1 MSALFV
7 RPLYSALAALTL
19 LAGCPQTQ
27 PLSSSTQPED
37 LDAEAAAMA
46 EALVF
51 AGPAE
56 VESVT
61 PDLSLPAGEPGSLL
75 AQEAIPHHDPRFH
88 DHYQEA
94 LILMEGGDSGG
105 AIDALRM
112 ALFDAPDSAATW
124 HELGQA
130 YVSAGRRSQGVACI
144 TEAVVHEP
152 RHVDARRFLAR
163 HWLDRGEPAAARP
176 HADKLV
182 SIARDDFRSH
192 YLRSRVFAGL
202 DMWEEA
208 ISAGRRAI
216 ALNPEFVYAYNNVG
230 FAALQVGR
238 DVLAVQYLEA
248 ASELSPIEPYMLNNL
263 GVAYERMDRN
273 GDALAV
279 WSRAANL
286 DPSYVKAVANRDRMQ
301 VIVDQEVADEVARI
315 LAARKGAEEPTDT
328 VASGILTP

>member
-1 MSALFV
+1 MAALVV
-7 RPLYSALAALTL
+7 RPGCLALLAVTLFAACEPTQDLPPAASGPDAQAMAALM
-19 LAGCPQTQ
+19 ADAVVSGGPPQTE
-27 PLSSSTQPED
+27 SS
-37 LDAEAAAMA
+37 
-46 EALVF
+46 
-51 AGPAE
+51 
-56 VESVT
+56 T

-75 AQEAIPHHDPRFH
+75 AQESIPHHDPRFH

-94 LILMEGGDSGG
+94 LILVDQGDAGQ

-124 HELGQA
+124 YALGEA
-130 YVSAGRRSQGVACI
+130 YVGAGRRTQGVACI

-152 RHVDARRFLAR
+152 RHIEARRFLAR
-163 HWLDRGEPAAARP
+163 HWLDQGEPALARP

-182 SIARDDFRSH
+182 AIARDDFRSH

-202 DMWEEA
+202 SMWEEA
-208 ISAGRRAI
+208 IAAGRRSI
-216 ALNPEFVYAYNNVG
+216 SLNPEFVYAYNNVG

-263 GVAYERMDRN
+263 GIAYERMERN

-279 WSRAANL
+279 WSRAAAL
-286 DPSYVKAVANRDRMQ
+286 DPSYVKAAANRDRMQ
-301 VIVDQEVADEVARI
+301 ILVDVEVADEVARI
-315 LAARKGAEEPTDT
+315 LAARRGAPEPTES

>member
-1 MSALFV
+1 MSASPY
-7 RPLYSALAALTL
+7 RPLCVAFAAVALFAGCEPAQDLSTTPRAPDRQALAA
-19 LAGCPQTQ
+19 Q
-27 PLSSSTQPED
+27 
-37 LDAEAAAMA
+37 MA
-46 EALVF
+46 EALVL
-51 AGPAE
+51 AGPPE
-56 VESVT
+56 MESAT
-61 PDLSLPAGEPGSLL
+61 PDLSLSAGEPGSLL

-94 LILMEGGDSGG
+94 LILTDQGDTSA
-105 AIDALRM
+105 AIDSLRM

-130 YVSAGRRSQGVACI
+130 YVNAGRRSQGVACI

-152 RHVDARRFLAR
+152 RHAEARRFLAR
-163 HWLDRGEPAAARP
+163 HWLDRGEPARARA

-182 SIARDDFRSH
+182 SVARDDFRSH

-202 DMWEEA
+202 SMWDEA

-230 FAALQVGR
+230 FAALQIGR

-248 ASELSPIEPYMLNNL
+248 ATELSPVEPYMLNNL
-263 GVAYERMDRN
+263 GVAYERMERN
-273 GDALAV
+273 GDALAA
-279 WSRAANL
+279 WSRAASL
-286 DPSYVKAVANRDRMQ
+286 DPSYVNAVANRDRIQ
-301 VIVDQEVADEVARI
+301 VVVDMEIADEVARI

-328 VASGILTP
+328 VASGILIP

>member
-7 RPLYSALAALTL
+7 RPFCMAFAAIALV
-19 LAGCPQTQ
+19 AGCPQTQ
-27 PLSSSTQPED
+27 SLSTTAPPAD

-51 AGPAE
+51 AGPPE
-56 VESVT
+56 MESVT
-61 PDLSLPAGEPGSLL
+61 PDLSLPAGEPGSIL
-75 AQEAIPHHDPRFH
+75 AQQAIPHHDPRFH

-94 LILMEGGDSGG
+94 LILTEQGDSGA

-130 YVSAGRRSQGVACI
+130 YVSAGRRAQGVACI
-144 TEAVVHEP
+144 TEAVAHEP
-152 RHVDARRFLAR
+152 KHADARRFLAR
-163 HWLDRGEPAAARP
+163 HWLDRGEPDKARV

-208 ISAGRRAI
+208 IAAGRRAI

-230 FAALQVGR
+230 FAALQLGR

-263 GVAYERMDRN
+263 GVAYERMERN

-279 WSRAANL
+279 WSRAASL
-286 DPSYVKAVANRDRMQ
+286 DPSYVKAVSNRDRIQ
-301 VIVDQEVADEVARI
+301 LVVDQEVADEVARI
-315 LAARKGAEEPTDT
+315 LAARKGVAEPTDT
-328 VASGILTP
+328 VASGILSP

>member
-1 MSALFV
+1 ML
-7 RPLYSALAALTL
+7 
-19 LAGCPQTQ
+19 GD
-27 PLSSSTQPED
+27 E
-37 LDAEAAAMA
+37 AAMA
-46 EALVF
+46 ALRCRLAAEQTSAVEELAIQLFLDLAASKQLEKPGFVF
-51 AGPAE
+51 RPI
-56 VESVT
+56 
-61 PDLSLPAGEPGSLL
+61 DLAFLVSGQDLPAGREPREVDGLDAADDL
-75 AQEAIPHHDPRFH
+75 QEVGEVAALGEAGELRGVVQPH
-88 DHYQEA
+88 
-94 LILMEGGDSGG
+94 
-105 AIDALRM
+105 
-112 ALFDAPDSAATW
+112 
-124 HELGQA
+124 
-130 YVSAGRRSQGVACI
+130 
-144 TEAVVHEP
+144 VHEP
-152 RHVDARRFLAR
+152 RHADARRFLAR

-279 WSRAANL
+279 WARAASL